1 MDKNDTNELELSSLE
16 ARIDELITTI
26 ESLTVENTVLKTH
39 QNRLTIERT
48 ELINKTEQARTRVA
62 GMITRLKALENRC
75 RLYTYPSPRDR
86 NRPRMLPTA

>member
-39 QNRLTIERT
+39 KNTLTIERT
-48 ELINKTEQARTRVA
+48 ELISKTEQARTRVE
-62 GMITRLKALENRC
+62 GMITRLKALENR
-75 RLYTYPSPRDR
+75 S
-86 NRPRMLPTA
+86 

>member
-39 QNRLTIERT
+39 QNTLTIERT
-48 ELINKTEQARTRVA
+48 ELIIKTEQARTRVE
-62 GMITRLKALENRC
+62 GMITRLKALENR
-75 RLYTYPSPRDR
+75 S
-86 NRPRMLPTA
+86 

>member
-39 QNRLTIERT
+39 QNTLTIERT
-48 ELINKTEQARTRVA
+48 ELISKTQQARTRVE
-62 GMITRLKALENRC
+62 GMITRLKALENR
-75 RLYTYPSPRDR
+75 S
-86 NRPRMLPTA
+86 

>member
-39 QNRLTIERT
+39 QNTLTIERT
-48 ELINKTEQARTRVA
+48 ELISKTQQARTRVE
-62 GMITRLKALENRC
+62 GMITRLQALENR
-75 RLYTYPSPRDR
+75 S
-86 NRPRMLPTA
+86 

>member
-39 QNRLTIERT
+39 QNTLTIERT
-48 ELINKTEQARTRVA
+48 ELISKTQQARIRVE
-62 GMITRLKALENRC
+62 GMITRLKALENR
-75 RLYTYPSPRDR
+75 S
-86 NRPRMLPTA
+86 

>member
-39 QNRLTIERT
+39 QNTLTLERT
-48 ELINKTEQARTRVA
+48 ELISKTEQARTRVE
-62 GMITRLKALENRC
+62 GMITRLKALENR
-75 RLYTYPSPRDR
+75 S
-86 NRPRMLPTA
+86 

>member
-1 MDKNDTNELELSSLE
+1 MDKNDTDELELSSLE

-62 GMITRLKALENRC
+62 GMITRLKALENR
-75 RLYTYPSPRDR
+75 S
-86 NRPRMLPTA
+86 

>member
-39 QNRLTIERT
+39 QNTLTIERT
-48 ELINKTEQARTRVA
+48 ELISKTEQARTRVE
-62 GMITRLKALENRC
+62 GMITRLKALENR
-75 RLYTYPSPRDR
+75 S
-86 NRPRMLPTA
+86 

>member
-39 QNRLTIERT
+39 QNRLTIEKT
-48 ELINKTEQARTRVA
+48 ELISKTEQARTRVE
-62 GMITRLKALENRC
+62 GMITRLKALENR
-75 RLYTYPSPRDR
+75 S
-86 NRPRMLPTA
+86 

>member
-39 QNRLTIERT
+39 QNTLTIEKT
-48 ELINKTEQARTRVA
+48 ELISKTEQARTRVE
-62 GMITRLKALENRC
+62 GMITRLKALENR
-75 RLYTYPSPRDR
+75 S
-86 NRPRMLPTA
+86 

>member
-39 QNRLTIERT
+39 QNTLTIEKT
-48 ELINKTEQARTRVA
+48 ELISKTEQARTRVA
-62 GMITRLKALENRC
+62 GMITRLKALENR
-75 RLYTYPSPRDR
+75 S
-86 NRPRMLPTA
+86 